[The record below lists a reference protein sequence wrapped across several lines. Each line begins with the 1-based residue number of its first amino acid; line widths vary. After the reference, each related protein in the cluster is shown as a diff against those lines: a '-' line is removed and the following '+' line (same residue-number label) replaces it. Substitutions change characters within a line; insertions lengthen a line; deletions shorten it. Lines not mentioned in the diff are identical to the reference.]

1 MHSLTRKLAS
11 GAAAGLLAA
20 GGLLAEP
27 LVRPR
32 QSADAAAWQ
41 LYFGSEYNT
50 CQGCCR
56 LSFCCGVNFP
66 CEVVI
71 E

>member
-1 MHSLTRKLAS
+1 MHSWTRKVAA
-11 GAAAGLLAA
+11 GAAASLLAA

-27 LVRPR
+27 LVRSR
-32 QSADAAAWQ
+32 QSADAASWQ
-41 LYFGSEYNT
+41 LYFGSEYNS

-56 LSFCCGVNFP
+56 LSFCCSVGLP

>member
-1 MHSLTRKLAS
+1 MRSWTRRCAA
-11 GAAAGLLAA
+11 GATAGLLAT
-20 GGLLAEP
+20 GVLLAEP
-27 LVRPR
+27 LVRPHQR
-32 QSADAAAWQ
+32 VEAAAWQ

-56 LSFCCGVNFP
+56 LSFCCAVNFP